1 MLEPE
6 LEVEMEM
13 ELELEAGAETETG
26 AEAETGAGA
35 GAEMKRHVSLNGYFV
50 TFRVMRANS
59 YLFYIE
65 RLCKKEENRESCIT
79 LEI

>member
-1 MLEPE
+1 MLE

-13 ELELEAGAETETG
+13 ELELEAGAGAETET
-26 AEAETGAGA
+26 ETETETGA

-65 RLCKKEENRESCIT
+65 RLCKKEESRESCIT

>member
-13 ELELEAGAETETG
+13 ELELEAGAETETETG
-26 AEAETGAGA
+26 AEAETEVEV
-35 GAEMKRHVSLNGYFV
+35 EMKRHVSLNGYFV

>member
-1 MLEPE
+1 MLE

-13 ELELEAGAETETG
+13 ELELEAGAGAETETETETETG
-26 AEAETGAGA
+26 V

-65 RLCKKEENRESCIT
+65 RLCKKEESRESCIT